1 MDPVEFQKL
10 LMAKVHRYRKNL
22 AKGDGKHPYQT

>member
-10 LMAKVHRYRKNL
+10 LMAKVHDIGKNL